1 MLAHTA
7 AARDYQLC
15 RLWVLGSLFL
25 HHFPCVI
32 RHSLAQTRST
42 LTQLLESSA
51 LSVGTDMDR
60 RHRTPFR
67 IRAIQHLLRRP
78 TQLRA
83 WARRAPR
90 RYGIW
95 KVYLV
100 GYLFSLLDITKRG
113 VLGMDEL
120 FLLAMFTGSQGHSD
134 ELQDCIAHLL
144 DTWGSPVRDSEG
156 RWLPY
161 NMINGAQF
169 RRILSHSGP
178 LHMWKFELRRTIR
191 FIRESRP
198 AWAVTTEELILCRR
212 FIFAKARSLASHWR
226 LGNVWNRYDP
236 TRNP

>member
-1 MLAHTA
+1 
-7 AARDYQLC
+7 
-15 RLWVLGSLFL
+15 
-25 HHFPCVI
+25 
-32 RHSLAQTRST
+32 
-42 LTQLLESSA
+42 
-51 LSVGTDMDR
+51 MDR

-83 WARRAPR
+83 WATRTRTPR
-90 RYGIW
+90 RHRIW

-100 GYLFSLLDITKRG
+100 DYLFSLLDITKRG
-113 VLGMDEL
+113 VLGIDEV
-120 FLLAMFTGSQGHSD
+120 FLLALFTGSQGHSD

-144 DTWGSPVRDSEG
+144 DTWGSPARDSEG
-156 RWLPY
+156 RWFPY
-161 NMINGAQF
+161 NMISGPQF

-191 FIRESRP
+191 FVRATTP
-198 AWAVTTEELILCRR
+198 AWAVTTKELILCRK
-212 FIFAKARSLASHWR
+212 FILAKVRRLASHWR